1 MNKPLF
7 TLLIFFTFPFFG
19 QNLGKGINLGN
30 MFEAPSET
38 AWGNPY
44 KEEYISQIAELGFNH
59 IRVPI
64 RWDVPERTQFTAPY
78 TINPV
83 FLLRIKSVIDLALN
97 KNLYVIINMHH
108 HEELFTDPTIAKPRF
123 IQQWIQIANYFKGYD
138 SRLIFEVLNEPHDKL
153 TPELWNVYF
162 SEALTEIRK
171 TNPTRKVLIGTASYG
186 GIAGLKDLI
195 LPNDPNL
202 IVTIHYYNPFNFTH
216 QGADWAGLKDKFIGT
231 KWEDLSWERNQIIS
245 EFDYA
250 IKWAKQKNI
259 PLHVG
264 EFGSY
269 ELADIESRAKW
280 TTFLSR
286 WLESQGISWAYWEFS
301 AGFGI
306 YTPSSKTYKMPLVNA
321 LLKNPLPPPK
331 ILPTK
336 NIYELKS
343 SSGWNLNLNS
353 GANGNLLPLSTGL
366 KINLLKTTG
375 TAWHI
380 QLTKVGFPLAY
391 QKRYIVRVKA
401 SADKESSIT
410 AYMGKS
416 TSPYN
421 AYSAYNTLNLGPTEK
436 EFSFIFTMNNALDP
450 NARISFD
457 LGTQIGSIEITSLNI
472 DEVVED
478 LILENTFEPQKNLVY
493 PNPFSDRIKIVSRGP
508 KIIRLMDFQGKTLI
522 YSNLKNDQEE
532 LETSQWKTG
541 IYFLQI
547 INTDTGYTET
557 HKLLKENPGNN

>member
-7 TLLIFFTFPFFG
+7 TLLMLFCFSFYG

-30 MFEAPSET
+30 MFEAPTET

-44 KEEYISQIAELGFNH
+44 KEEYISKIAELGFNH

-64 RWDVPERTQFTAPY
+64 RWDVPERTQLTPPY
-78 TINPV
+78 TVNPE
-83 FLLRIKSVIDLALN
+83 FLLRIKSVIDLALS

-108 HEELFTDPTIAKPRF
+108 HEELFTDPAKAKPRF
-123 IQQWIQIANYFKGYD
+123 IQQWAQIANYFKGYND
-138 SRLIFEVLNEPHDKL
+138 RLLFEVLNEPHDQL
-153 TPELWNVYF
+153 TPALWNVYF
-162 SEALTEIRK
+162 AEALAEIRK
-171 TNPTRKVLIGTASYG
+171 TNLIRKVLVGTASYG
-186 GIAGLKDLI
+186 GIAGVKDLI

-202 IVTIHYYNPFNFTH
+202 ILTIHYYNPFNFTH
-216 QGADWAGLKDKFIGT
+216 QGADWAGNKDKYIGT
-231 KWEDLSWERNQIIS
+231 KWEDLSWERNQITS
-245 EFDYA
+245 EFEFA

-259 PLHVG
+259 PLHIG

-269 ELADIESRAKW
+269 ELADMDSRANW
-280 TTFLSR
+280 TTFLAR
-286 WLESQGISWAYWEFS
+286 WLETQGLSWAYWEFS

-306 YTPSSKTYKMPLVNA
+306 YNPSTKTYKTPLVNA
-321 LLKNPLPPPK
+321 LLKNPLLSPK

-343 SSGWNLNLNS
+343 SVGWNLNLNS
-353 GANGNLLPLSTGL
+353 GANGNLSPLSSGL

-380 QLTKVGFPLAY
+380 QLTKSGFPLAY
-391 QKRYIVRVKA
+391 QKRYIVRLKG
-401 SADKESSIT
+401 SADKDISIT

-416 TSPYN
+416 SNPYN
-421 AYSAYNTLNLGPTEK
+421 AYSSYNNLTFEPTEK
-436 EFSFIFTMNNALDP
+436 EYTFIFTMNELFDP

-457 LGTQIGSIEITSLNI
+457 LGTQIGSIAITSLTV

-478 LILENTFEPQKNLVY
+478 LILENSLEPQKSLVY
-493 PNPFSDRIKIVSRGP
+493 PNPFNERLKINSLGP
-508 KIIRLMDFQGKTLI
+508 NMVRLMDFQGKTLL
-522 YSNLKNDQEE
+522 YAKQENVNE
-532 LETSQWKTG
+532 DLNTSHWKAG

-547 INTDTGYTET
+547 INMETGLTET
-557 HKLLKENPGNN
+557 HKLIKENLGVD